1 VFFCVFL
8 RLNLCGLSF
17 CGTEVSVAHFADRNI
32 TFAFADP
39 LAKPLRHANGSLVI
53 ELTAAGL
60 PVTRLLR

>member
-1 VFFCVFL
+1 
-8 RLNLCGLSF
+8 
-17 CGTEVSVAHFADRNI
+17 VAHFADRNI